1 MIGCPVGSKGVTFGV
16 IVGVELEHVRGTD
29 DTMFEIG
36 EVQFWVGHDGADEEG
51 LEQTTA
57 VLGVVGGD
65 TTV

>member
-1 MIGCPVGSKGVTFGV
+1 MGVMVG
-16 IVGVELEHVRGTD
+16 VGVEQIKGGD
-29 DTMFEIG
+29 DTRFEIG
-36 EVQFWVGHDGADEEG
+36 EVQFWVGHDGAVEGG

>member
-1 MIGCPVGSKGVTFGV
+1 MGSRGVALAV
-16 IVGVELEHVRGTD
+16 IAGIGVEQVKGAD
-29 DTMFEIG
+29 DDMFKTG
-36 EVQFWVGHDGADEEG
+36 EGQFWMEHGGAAEEG